1 VNNRSLI
8 AALNFEPQATPPIWL
23 MRQAG
28 RYLPEYQQVRKNFTN
43 FLDMIKRPEICAE
56 LALQPINRFDL
67 DASILFSDI
76 LTIPSAMGLGLEFG
90 EGHGPIFSNPISSIK
105 DIENLP
111 KSVPH
116 EELRYVYEA
125 VVATK
130 KVLPNQLPLIGF
142 CGSPWTLAAYSIE
155 GKGSK
160 DFIKTKDFL
169 KKNSA
174 AVSTLLEIL
183 TQACFEYL
191 KEQIKCGVQ
200 AVQIFDSWAD
210 ILSVEDFE
218 EFSLAPTNQLIALLR
233 EDVATSATPII
244 LFEKAPP
251 REISTNDLKGVTCL
265 SLHWTQDLK
274 KANLAFRASHALQG
288 NLNPAIL
295 KSDEEEIEKAVNAI
309 LEEMSGY
316 PGFIFNLGHGI
327 TPDIEPNKVQLMIDL
342 IRNN

>member
-1 VNNRSLI
+1 MNNRSLI

-111 KSVPH
+111 KSLPH

-160 DFIKTKDFL
+160 DFKKTKDFL
-169 KKNSA
+169 KGNSA
-174 AVSTLLEIL
+174 AVSMLLEIL

-210 ILSVEDFE
+210 ILSIEDFE
-218 EFSLAPTNQLIALLR
+218 EFSLKPTKQLITLLK
-233 EDVATSATPII
+233 EDAATATTPII

-251 REISTNDLKGVTCL
+251 RELATNDLRGVTCL
-265 SLHWTQDLK
+265 SLHWTQDLI
-274 KANLAFRASHALQG
+274 KANSAFKGSHVLQG

>member
-1 VNNRSLI
+1 VKNRSLI
-8 AALNFEPQATPPIWL
+8 AALNFEPQETPPIWL

-56 LALQPINRFDL
+56 LALQPIKRFDL

-105 DIENLP
+105 DIESLP
-111 KSVPH
+111 NSIPH
-116 EELRYVYEA
+116 DELRYVYEA
-125 VVATK
+125 VITTK
-130 KVLPNQLPLIGF
+130 KVLPAQLPLIGF

-160 DFIKTKDFL
+160 DFKKTKDFL
-169 KKNSA
+169 KSNSA
-174 AVSTLLEIL
+174 AVSMLLEIL

-191 KEQIKCGVQ
+191 KEQINCGVQ

-210 ILSVEDFE
+210 ILSIEDFE
-218 EFSLAPTNQLIALLR
+218 EFSLKPTKQLITLLK
-233 EDVATSATPII
+233 EDATTATTPII

-251 REISTNDLKGVTCL
+251 REISTNDLKGVSCL
-265 SLHWTQDLK
+265 SLHWTQDLS
-274 KANLAFRASHALQG
+274 KATSAFRGSYALQG
-288 NLNPAIL
+288 NLNPEIL
-295 KSDEEEIEKAVNAI
+295 KSDYKKIEKAVHTI
-309 LEEMSGY
+309 LEEMSDY

-327 TPDIEPNKVQLMIDL
+327 TPDIEPDKVQLMIDL